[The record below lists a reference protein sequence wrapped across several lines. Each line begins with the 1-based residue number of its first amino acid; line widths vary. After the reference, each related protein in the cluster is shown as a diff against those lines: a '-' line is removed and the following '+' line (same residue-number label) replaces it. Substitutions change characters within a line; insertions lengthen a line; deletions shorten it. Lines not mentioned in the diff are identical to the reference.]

1 MINIKNKINLKKT
14 LLKILITIIIFLSSI
29 TIINI
34 YEYYTYT
41 SNYNSKLNSIIQTVH
56 EEYPNISKNTL
67 IKILNSS
74 KQDNSFIEEY
84 GISKNESIIKDNDKL
99 LKKYLIVNSVL
110 ILFFSILITL
120 IFLKY
125 NKRKDHELNNITKYI
140 EEINHKNYKLDID
153 ENSED
158 ELSILKNEI
167 YKTTVM
173 LNEQAENSL
182 KDKINIKKY
191 LQDISHQLK
200 TPLTSI
206 NILLDNLID
215 NPDMPKDTRDDFIM
229 EIKREITNI
238 NFLVQNIL
246 RLSKFEA
253 NTIDFIKKETSIK
266 EIINTSV
273 KNVSNICDL
282 KNIEI
287 IINNKCKNKIT
298 CDFKWQVEALTNIL
312 KNAVE
317 YSPNNSNV
325 LVECSDNNLYSE
337 IRIKDFGKGMSKEEQ
352 KNIFKRF
359 YKGKDAGKDSIG
371 IGLSLSKAIIEKDN
385 GRVSVESIKD
395 IGTTFIIKYFYNID
409 GGNNEKDI

>member
-1 MINIKNKINLKKT
+1 MKNKINLKKT
-14 LLKILITIIIFLSSI
+14 LVKILITIIIFLISI

-41 SNYNSKLNSIIQTVH
+41 SNYNSKLNSIIQTVY
-56 EEYPNISKNTL
+56 EEYPNISKNAL

-215 NPDMPKDTRDDFIM
+215 NPNMPKDTRDDFIM

-253 NTIDFIKKETSIK
+253 NTIDFIKKETTIK
-266 EIINTSV
+266 EIINTTV

-359 YKGKDAGKDSIG
+359 YKGKNSSKDSIG
-371 IGLSLSKAIIEKDN
+371 IGLSLAKTIIEKDN
-385 GRVSVESIKD
+385 GRVVVESKEEM
-395 IGTTFIIKYFYNID
+395 GTIFIIKYFYSKT
-409 GGNNEKDI
+409 E

>member
-1 MINIKNKINLKKT
+1 MKNKINLKKT

-99 LKKYLIVNSVL
+99 LKKYLIINSVL

-140 EEINHKNYKLDID
+140 EEINHKNYKLNID

-253 NTIDFIKKETSIK
+253 NTIDFIEKETSIK

-359 YKGKDAGKDSIG
+359 YKGKDSSKDSIG
-371 IGLSLSKAIIEKDN
+371 IGLSLAKTIIEKDN
-385 GRVSVESIKD
+385 GRVVVESKEEM
-395 IGTTFIIKYFYNID
+395 GTTFIIKYFYSKT
-409 GGNNEKDI
+409 E

>member
-1 MINIKNKINLKKT
+1 MKNKINLKKT
-14 LLKILITIIIFLSSI
+14 LVKILITIIIFLISI

-41 SNYNSKLNSIIQTVH
+41 SNYNSKLNSIIQTVY
-56 EEYPNISKNTL
+56 EEYPNISKNAL

-215 NPDMPKDTRDDFIM
+215 NPNMPKDTRDDFIM

-253 NTIDFIKKETSIK
+253 NTIDFIEKETSIK

-312 KNAVE
+312 KNAVG

-359 YKGKDAGKDSIG
+359 YKGKNSSKDSIG
-371 IGLSLSKAIIEKDN
+371 IGLSLAKTIIEKDN
-385 GRVSVESIKD
+385 GRVVVESKEEM
-395 IGTTFIIKYFYNID
+395 GTIFIIKYFYS
-409 GGNNEKDI
+409 

>member
-1 MINIKNKINLKKT
+1 MKNKINLKKT
-14 LLKILITIIIFLSSI
+14 LVKILITIIIFLISI

-41 SNYNSKLNSIIQTVH
+41 SNYNSKLNSIIQTVY

-99 LKKYLIVNSVL
+99 LKKYLIINSVL

-140 EEINHKNYKLDID
+140 EEINHKNYKLNID

-215 NPDMPKDTRDDFIM
+215 NPNMPKDTRDDFIM

-253 NTIDFIKKETSIK
+253 NTIDFIKKETTIK
-266 EIINTSV
+266 EIINTTV

-359 YKGKDAGKDSIG
+359 YKGKNSSKDSIG
-371 IGLSLSKAIIEKDN
+371 IGLSLAKTIIEKDN
-385 GRVSVESIKD
+385 GRVVVESKEEM
-395 IGTTFIIKYFYNID
+395 GTTFIIKYFYSKT
-409 GGNNEKDI
+409 E

>member
-1 MINIKNKINLKKT
+1 MKNKINFKKT
-14 LLKILITIIIFLSSI
+14 LLKILITIIIFLISI

-41 SNYNSKLNSIIQTVH
+41 SNYNSKLNSIIQTVY

-253 NTIDFIKKETSIK
+253 NTIDFIKKETTIK
-266 EIINTSV
+266 EIINTTV

-359 YKGKDAGKDSIG
+359 YKGKDSSKDSIG
-371 IGLSLSKAIIEKDN
+371 IGLSLAKTIIEKDN
-385 GRVSVESIKD
+385 GRVVVESKKEN
-395 IGTTFIIKYFYNID
+395 GTTFIIKYFYSKT
-409 GGNNEKDI
+409 E

>member
-1 MINIKNKINLKKT
+1 MKNKINLKKT
-14 LLKILITIIIFLSSI
+14 LLKILITIIIFISSI

-56 EEYPNISKNTL
+56 EEYPNISKNAL

-140 EEINHKNYKLDID
+140 EEINHKNYKLNID

-253 NTIDFIKKETSIK
+253 NTIDFIKKETTIK

-359 YKGKDAGKDSIG
+359 YKGKDSSKDSIG
-371 IGLSLSKAIIEKDN
+371 IGLSLAKTIIEKDN
-385 GRVSVESIKD
+385 GRVVVESKEEM
-395 IGTTFIIKYFYNID
+395 GTTFIIKYFYSKT
-409 GGNNEKDI
+409 E

>member
-1 MINIKNKINLKKT
+1 MKNKINLKKT
-14 LLKILITIIIFLSSI
+14 LLKILITIIIFLISI

-56 EEYPNISKNTL
+56 EEYPNISKNAL

-99 LKKYLIVNSVL
+99 LKKYLIINSVL

-158 ELSILKNEI
+158 ELSILKNEL

-359 YKGKDAGKDSIG
+359 YKGKDSSKDSIG
-371 IGLSLSKAIIEKDN
+371 IGLSLAKTIIEKDN
-385 GRVSVESIKD
+385 GRVVVESKEEM
-395 IGTTFIIKYFYNID
+395 GTTFIIKYFYSKT
-409 GGNNEKDI
+409 E

>member
-1 MINIKNKINLKKT
+1 MKNKINLKKT
-14 LLKILITIIIFLSSI
+14 LVKILITIIIFLISI

-41 SNYNSKLNSIIQTVH
+41 SNYNSKLNSIIQTVY
-56 EEYPNISKNTL
+56 EEYPNISKNAL

-215 NPDMPKDTRDDFIM
+215 NPNMPKDTRDDFIM

-253 NTIDFIKKETSIK
+253 NTIDFIEKETSIK

-273 KNVSNICDL
+273 KNVSNLCDL
-282 KNIEI
+282 KNIEL

-359 YKGKDAGKDSIG
+359 YKGKNSSKDSIG
-371 IGLSLSKAIIEKDN
+371 IGLSLAKTIIEKDN
-385 GRVSVESIKD
+385 GRVVVESKEEM
-395 IGTTFIIKYFYNID
+395 GTIFIIKYFYSKT
-409 GGNNEKDI
+409 E

>member
-1 MINIKNKINLKKT
+1 MKNKINFKKT

-41 SNYNSKLNSIIQTVH
+41 SNYNSKLNSIIQTVY

-99 LKKYLIVNSVL
+99 LKKYLIINSVL

-253 NTIDFIKKETSIK
+253 NTIDFIKKETTIK
-266 EIINTSV
+266 EIINTTV

-359 YKGKDAGKDSIG
+359 YKGKDSSKDSIG
-371 IGLSLSKAIIEKDN
+371 IGLSLAKTIIEKDN
-385 GRVSVESIKD
+385 GRVVVESKKEN
-395 IGTTFIIKYFYNID
+395 GTTFIIKYFYSKT
-409 GGNNEKDI
+409 E

>member
-1 MINIKNKINLKKT
+1 MKNKINFKKT
-14 LLKILITIIIFLSSI
+14 LLKILITIIIFLISI

-41 SNYNSKLNSIIQTVH
+41 SNYNSKLNSIIQTVY

-99 LKKYLIVNSVL
+99 LKKYLIINSVL

-253 NTIDFIKKETSIK
+253 NTIDFIKKETTIK
-266 EIINTSV
+266 EIINTTV

-359 YKGKDAGKDSIG
+359 YKGKDSSKDSIG
-371 IGLSLSKAIIEKDN
+371 IGLSLAKTIIEKDN
-385 GRVSVESIKD
+385 GRVVVESKKEN
-395 IGTTFIIKYFYNID
+395 GTTFIIKYFYSKT
-409 GGNNEKDI
+409 E

>member
-1 MINIKNKINLKKT
+1 MKNKINLKKT
-14 LLKILITIIIFLSSI
+14 LVKILITIIIFLISI

-41 SNYNSKLNSIIQTVH
+41 SNYNSKLNSIIQTVY
-56 EEYPNISKNTL
+56 EEYPNISKNAL

-215 NPDMPKDTRDDFIM
+215 NPNMPKDTRDDFIM

-253 NTIDFIKKETSIK
+253 NTIDFIEKETSIK

-359 YKGKDAGKDSIG
+359 YKGKNSSKDNIG
-371 IGLSLSKAIIEKDN
+371 IGLSLAKTIIEKDN
-385 GRVSVESIKD
+385 GRVVVESKEEM
-395 IGTTFIIKYFYNID
+395 GTIFIIKYFYSKT
-409 GGNNEKDI
+409 E

>member
-1 MINIKNKINLKKT
+1 MKNKINLKKT

-359 YKGKDAGKDSIG
+359 YKGKNSSKDSIG
-371 IGLSLSKAIIEKDN
+371 IGLSLAKTIIEKDN
-385 GRVSVESIKD
+385 GRVVVESKEEM
-395 IGTTFIIKYFYNID
+395 GTTFIIKYFYSKT
-409 GGNNEKDI
+409 E